1 MLIEDK
7 ILGIIQE
14 ASGKDASTIKRSD
27 AIKDIIEDSIFIVE
41 LILRT
46 ESTFNFSILD
56 TEFEKLI
63 TIGDF
68 IDFVNGREKI
78 WNEYKKVKGS

>member
-68 IDFVNGREKI
+68 IDFVKGREKI